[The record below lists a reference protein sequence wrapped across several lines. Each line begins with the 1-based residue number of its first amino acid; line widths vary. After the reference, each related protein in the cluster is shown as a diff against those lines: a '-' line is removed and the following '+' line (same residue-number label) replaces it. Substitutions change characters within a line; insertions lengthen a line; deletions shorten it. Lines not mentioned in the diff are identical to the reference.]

1 MISAAPFIDFSPP
14 LSFASTLSLSISLFD
29 QSFHFENVDRIF
41 HCARLRNTVSARSR
55 QRHRPCFLVSSCYFA
70 PLKYAKHSPLPSKRE
85 IPSIRAYAH
94 TSRMQIRER
103 EREREKTQLC
113 KKRRKMRITNLSFS
127 RYFIY
132 ICVYFFETSCFSI
145 LHPFVEFPFPECAYF
160 SQKYFLSN
168 YTVRCMRDGLELC
181 TTRKHT

>member
-55 QRHRPCFLVSSCYFA
+55 QRHRPCFPVSSCYFA

-94 TSRMQIRER
+94 TSRMQISVRMGR
-103 EREREKTQLC
+103 ARAIFHASLFSTSFHPA
-113 KKRRKMRITNLSFS
+113 LSIRF
-127 RYFIY
+127 
-132 ICVYFFETSCFSI
+132 
-145 LHPFVEFPFPECAYF
+145 LLFVERRLRENVE
-160 SQKYFLSN
+160 LSIHGQ
-168 YTVRCMRDGLELC
+168 TEGLSLLTAAANE
-181 TTRKHT
+181 